1 MPELAG
7 KVALV
12 TGASSGIGAA
22 TAKAL
27 AREGVRVGLLARR
40 AERLDA
46 VAEAIRQTG
55 GHALVC
61 PADVTDAAAVDEA
74 VQRLLGAWGR
84 IDLLVNNAG
93 RGMAAPFQTTTV
105 EELRALLEVNLISVF
120 TATRAVLPG
129 MLKAGSGHVINVSSI
144 VGRRGI
150 PYRSAYS
157 ATKFALVG
165 LTESLRVE
173 LKRTGIHVSL
183 VYPIYTETEFHDVGV
198 QRAAPIH
205 RGPVQSA
212 EQVARAIVRCAQH
225 PRPEVY
231 PFRPARILAA
241 LSPVAPGFVDWMTHR
256 FSRRSP

>member
-1 MPELAG
+1 MAPELAG

-22 TAKAL
+22 TATAL
-27 AREGVRVGLLARR
+27 AEAGVRVALLARR
-40 AERLDA
+40 QERL
-46 VAEAIRQTG
+46 EALAGEIQRRG
-55 GHALVC
+55 GHALAC
-61 PADVTDAAAVDEA
+61 PADITDSAAVHA
-74 VQRLLGAWGR
+74 VVQTILGRWER

-93 RGMAAPFQTTTV
+93 LGMAAPFQTITE
-105 EELRALLEVNLISVF
+105 EELRSLLEVNLVGVL
-120 TATRAVLPG
+120 TATQAVLPG

-173 LKRTGIHVSL
+173 LKGTGVHMSL
-183 VYPIYTETEFHDVGV
+183 VYPIYTATEFHEVQV
-198 QRAAPIH
+198 QRAKPIH

-212 EQVARAIVRCAQH
+212 EHVARAIVRCARH

-231 PFRPARILAA
+231 PYLPARALAV
-241 LSPVAPGFVDWMTHR
+241 LNTLIPGFVDWMMAR
-256 FSRRSP
+256 LIRR